1 MHNRGVNLDIINV
14 LKSRRTVRSFTDD
27 PIKKECIIEMID
39 CARVSPSAANM
50 QSIKYLIVDSFDDR
64 KAIFSHIKYAGYI
77 QNWNPEFSESPVA
90 YIAVLNDTDI
100 QKTNGITECDCGIA
114 MMSIIM
120 SATDMGIG
128 SCILGA
134 IDKDAI
140 RRLLGIKEQY
150 DLMYLIGLGISK
162 QNNLQFDSDD
172 SVKYI
177 LDESG
182 NFLVPKR
189 TLDNI
194 LIDKGEIYN
203 G

>member
-1 MHNRGVNLDIINV
+1 MHSRGVNLDIISL
-14 LKSRRTVRSFTDD
+14 LKSRRTVRSFTNE
-27 PIKKECIIEMID
+27 PIKREHIMEMID

-50 QSIKYLIVDSFDDR
+50 QSIKYSIVDSFDDR

-77 QNWNPEFSESPVA
+77 PNWNPEFSESPVA
-90 YIAVLNDTDI
+90 YVAVLNDTDI
-100 QKTNGITECDCGIA
+100 RKTNGITECDCGIA
-114 MMSIIM
+114 MMSIVI
-120 SATDMGIG
+120 SATAMGIG

-134 IDKDAI
+134 IDKEAI
-140 RRLLGIKEQY
+140 RKILGIREQY
-150 DLMYLIGLGISK
+150 DIMYLIGLGISK
-162 QNNLQFDSDD
+162 QNNQQLDSDD

-194 LIDKGEIYN
+194 MIKKGEIYN

>member
-1 MHNRGVNLDIINV
+1 
-14 LKSRRTVRSFTDD
+14 
-27 PIKKECIIEMID
+27 
-39 CARVSPSAANM
+39 
-50 QSIKYLIVDSFDDR
+50 
-64 KAIFSHIKYAGYI
+64 
-77 QNWNPEFSESPVA
+77 
-90 YIAVLNDTDI
+90 
-100 QKTNGITECDCGIA
+100 
-114 MMSIIM
+114 MSMIM
-120 SATDMGIG
+120 SAIDMGIG

-140 RRLLGIKEQY
+140 SKLLGIKEQY

-189 TLDNI
+189 TLNNI